1 MENIKRAE
9 SSLVVRGANM
19 IISLYLRSISAVSSL
34 GLLGCAVDM
43 IVILRL
49 QLPLLP
55 FWLIRYEMLVVGPFV

>member
-1 MENIKRAE
+1 MEKIKRAE

-43 IVILRL
+43 IVKLR
-49 QLPLLP
+49 LPLLP
-55 FWLIRYEMLVVGPFV
+55 FWLIRYEMLVVDPFI